1 MISVIMPTYNRENT
15 IKRAID
21 SVLNQ
26 TYRNIE
32 LIIVDDYSTDNTE
45 KIISEIKDKRLKYI
59 KLKKN
64 SGACHARNVGLDN
77 AKGEYIAFQDS
88 DDEWIKDKLDKQ
100 IKMLIDNKV
109 DMVFCSAKHIGKNE
123 IIIPREKLD
132 EQQIKNR
139 IFKSNFIS
147 TQTILATKKCFEHVR
162 FDEKMPRFQDWDLI
176 IRMLEYFSIIHINE
190 PLVNVYIQSDSIS
203 KSKDKAI
210 KALEMM
216 LNKYQTELK
225 KFTELQKA
233 YLYEQIAMFKI
244 ISGKEGKKELE
255 EAFKREKNNKTK
267 VKYYLSKFHL
277 EKILKIYYERYER

>member
-1 MISVIMPTYNRENT
+1 MISVIMPTYNREKT

-26 TYRNIE
+26 TYQDIE
-32 LIIVDDYSTDNTE
+32 LIIVDDYSTDDTE
-45 KIISEIKDKRLKYI
+45 KVISRINDKRLRYI
-59 KLKKN
+59 KLEKN

-100 IKMLIDNKV
+100 LKMLTENKV
-109 DMVFCSAKHIGKNE
+109 DIIFCSAKHIGKNE
-123 IIIPREKLD
+123 IIIPKEKLN
-132 EQQIKNR
+132 EQQIKNK

-147 TQTILATKKCFEHVR
+147 TQTILATKACFEQVR

-176 IRMLEYFSIIHINE
+176 IRMLENFSIIHIDE

-203 KSKDKAI
+203 KCKDKAI
-210 KALEMM
+210 KALELM

-225 KFTELQKA
+225 NFTELQKA

-244 ISGKEGKKELE
+244 TSGKKGRKELE
-255 EAFKREKNNKTK
+255 EAFKREKNNKIK